1 MVLGGISSHKCSF
14 RVHFGEG
21 DCSDDT
27 DFLLIDKKKKALGTR
42 GVRESPSCSLRPFL
56 GDVQMGMGCCHPHTG
71 GGSSGGSWG
80 ARGDAMSSG
89 CPERGSKGLG
99 GAQQPWLC
107 GVLGEGCVW
116 WWWGGG
122 SPKDPKAEGAIRRCS
137 GDPRKPPPRAASRR
151 QWGTNHG
158 PPASPTPSFRP
169 SPSSFPHPPS
179 PLGFFLL
186 LLPPPSHPPPTA
198 LATAPRAENGPAAA
212 PPPLMRAPDPPAAP
226 VRAGGPALG
235 RRGVGGHC
243 GGCGALRVGSAPTG
257 LFVQGELGVPI
268 GHRGCWPGFGVVG
281 GAVNCTRRVLAGGG
295 AAWGG
300 YWPWCC

>member
-27 DFLLIDKKKKALGTR
+27 DFLLIDKKKRLWELEGCGSHHPAASDPSLGMCKW
-42 GVRESPSCSLRPFL
+42 EWDAAIIPQPYA
-56 GDVQMGMGCCHPHTG
+56 G

-80 ARGDAMSSG
+80 ARCDAMSSG

-116 WWWGGG
+116 WWWGGGG

-186 LLPPPSHPPPTA
+186 LLPPPFPPPPTA

-235 RRGVGGHC
+235 RRGGEGGI
-243 GGCGALRVGSAPTG
+243 AEAA
-257 LFVQGELGVPI
+257 VPS
-268 GHRGCWPGFGVVG
+268 G
-281 GAVNCTRRVLAGGG
+281 
-295 AAWGG
+295 WGQ
-300 YWPWCC
+300 PR